1 MPKGERLTT
10 EEAVKRLLAQQKEA
24 IKKIQARGREK
35 LQKVKARLAAEKN
48 ARQLKAAA
56 EIEAVYRANPATIDT
71 AKIKAICEK
80 YWPEAKTSKPAAGTE
95 KSSN

>member
-35 LQKVKARLAAEKN
+35 LQKVKARLAKEKE
-48 ARQLKAAA
+48 ARQIKAAG
-56 EIEAVYRANPATIDT
+56 EIEAVYRANPAAIDT
-71 AKIKAICEK
+71 AKMKAICEK
-80 YWPEAKTSKPAAGTE
+80 YWPVVKEAKESK
-95 KSSN
+95 